1 MNLTVKRMVAV
12 LLVAP
17 IAAGCATKGAL
28 RRAIEGEQQARMA
41 GDSAVMRDVQMVRT
55 DLDATRTELR
65 TEVASLRADLQA
77 LRSELQGLRTEFGAK
92 IESVEGGMQFMLPV
106 NFDFNAADLRA
117 DAVPALNRFAQV
129 AQRYYP
135 TAKITVEGFADPAG
149 SAAYNRDL
157 STRRAESVRTY
168 LTSNGLDAA
177 RLQAI
182 GYGETRLVAPGAER
196 DDLGAELN
204 RRVVFVIESRPGAIT
219 MQDEQSPIP
228 PR

>member
-1 MNLTVKRMVAV
+1 MVAV

-28 RRAIEGEQQARMA
+28 RRAIEGEQLARIA
-41 GDSAVMRDVQMVRT
+41 GDSAVRSDGQRDVQMVRT

-135 TAKITVEGFADPAG
+135 MAKITVEGFADPAG

-182 GYGETRLVAPGAER
+182 GYGETRLVAPGAQR

-204 RRVVFVIESRPGAIT
+204 RRVVFVIEAKDAQLVISDVR
-219 MQDEQSPIP
+219 
-228 PR
+228 